1 MAKIRFER
9 RSFATEL
16 LTYLQG
22 RGWND
27 VTEIREQFIKDI
39 PLTLPAV
46 GVHFIPSRIK
56 ELQLGRN
63 APTYTR
69 AIQVDVYM
77 ESEQRSEAIIDDI
90 GDFMDE
96 ISIAVKDTSS
106 NIIAYM
112 VSETDSILLDNPPLQ
127 ATSPELIRWRGVA
140 SCIYEVH
147 YLD

>member
-16 LTYLQG
+16 LTYLQA

-27 VTEIREQFIKDI
+27 IQTIQEQFIKDV

-46 GVHFIPSRIK
+46 GVHFIPSKMK
-56 ELQLGRN
+56 ELQLGRD

-69 AIQVDVYM
+69 PVQVDVYM
-77 ESEQRSEAIIDDI
+77 ESEQRSEALIDDI

-96 ISIAVKDTSS
+96 ISIPVKDTSS

-112 VSETDSILLDNPPLQ
+112 ISDTESILLETPPLI
-127 ATSPELIRWRGVA
+127 ASSPELIRWRGIATCV
-140 SCIYEVH
+140 YEVH
-147 YLD
+147 YID